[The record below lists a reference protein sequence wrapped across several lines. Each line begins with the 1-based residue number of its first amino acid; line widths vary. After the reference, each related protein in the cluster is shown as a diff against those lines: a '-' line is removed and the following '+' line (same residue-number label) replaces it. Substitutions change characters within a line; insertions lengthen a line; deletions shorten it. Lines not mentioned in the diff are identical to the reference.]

1 MVDDTRVAYRT
12 CPLCEAT
19 CGLELTM
26 RGDEVVRIRGDR
38 DDVFSRG
45 FICPKGTTLGKLDAD
60 PDRVRTPLVKRDGAF
75 VEATWDEAFA
85 EIDRRFGTVVAEHGR
100 HAVAVYLG
108 NPSAHSL
115 SAQLYGSVFI
125 KALGTPNVFSA
136 STVDQMPKQVSAGL
150 MFGTALSIP
159 VPDLDRTAYLL
170 MLGANPYES
179 NGSLMTA
186 PDAPGRLEAIRA
198 RGGKVVVVDPRR
210 TKTAEAADEHLA
222 VRPGTDAFLL
232 FGLVSALFEGDLADV
247 DRYGELLD
255 GLDDVRELAASF
267 TPDAV
272 APVCGVEAAT
282 IRRLARELTTAPSA
296 AVYGRI
302 GTTTTEF
309 GTVASWLVDVVNV
322 LTGNLDRPG
331 GAMFTKAVAGS
342 ANSRGTPG
350 SGRGIRL
357 GRRASRV
364 RGAPEVFGEFPAAA
378 LAEEIETPGDGQVRA
393 LFTIAGNPVLS
404 TPNGGR
410 LDAALNAL
418 DLMVCVDV
426 YVNETTRH
434 ADVILPANRV
444 LTRAHYDLALYQLA
458 IRNVA
463 NYTPPTI
470 PLAPGELDE
479 SEILLRLAAIAG
491 GQGADADPAAL
502 DDLVAL
508 DLATKAA
515 AALGTT
521 PEALF
526 ESVSVGGRRGPARV
540 VDLMVRSGPYDGVT
554 LDALL
559 DAPHGLDMGPLEPRL
574 PDVLRTPSGR
584 IELAPP
590 EIVGDVARLRERLAT
605 GAPGDD
611 ELVLVGRRDLRSNNS
626 WMHNIEVLVKGKA
639 RCTLHVHPAD
649 AERLGL
655 VDGGSAKVA
664 SRVGVLE
671 APVEV
676 TDAIAPGVVTLP
688 HGWGHDLPGVALSV
702 AGRHAGVNTN
712 VLTDELDLEPLTGTA
727 VLNGIPVTLVP
738 AAVPV

>member
-1 MVDDTRVAYRT
+1 
-12 CPLCEAT
+12 
-19 CGLELTM
+19 
-26 RGDEVVRIRGDR
+26 
-38 DDVFSRG
+38 
-45 FICPKGTTLGKLDAD
+45 
-60 PDRVRTPLVKRDGAF
+60 
-75 VEATWDEAFA
+75 
-85 EIDRRFGTVVAEHGR
+85 
-100 HAVAVYLG
+100 
-108 NPSAHSL
+108 
-115 SAQLYGSVFI
+115 
-125 KALGTPNVFSA
+125 
-136 STVDQMPKQVSAGL
+136 
-150 MFGTALSIP
+150 
-159 VPDLDRTAYLL
+159 
-170 MLGANPYES
+170 
-179 NGSLMTA
+179 
-186 PDAPGRLEAIRA
+186 
-198 RGGKVVVVDPRR
+198 
-210 TKTAEAADEHLA
+210 
-222 VRPGTDAFLL
+222 
-232 FGLVSALFEGDLADV
+232 
-247 DRYGELLD
+247 LLD
-255 GLDDVRELAASF
+255 GLDDVRALAAAF

-272 APVCGVEAAT
+272 ASVCGVEAAT
-282 IRRLARELTTAPSA
+282 IRRLARELATAPSA

-309 GTVASWLVDVVNV
+309 GTVASWLVDVVNL

-357 GRRASRV
+357 GRRSSRV

-434 ADVILPANRV
+434 ADVVLPANRI

-463 NYTPPTI
+463 NYTPPTL

-491 GQGADADPAAL
+491 GQGAGADPAAL

-515 AALGTT
+515 GPLGTT

-526 ESVSVGGRRGPARV
+526 ESVSAGGRRGPARL
-540 VDLMVRSGPYDGVT
+540 VDLMVRSGPYDGIT
-554 LDALL
+554 LDALVA
-559 DAPHGLDMGPLEPRL
+559 APHGLDMGPLEPRL

-590 EIVGDVARLRERLAT
+590 EIVADVARLRDRLASVS
-605 GAPGDD
+605 AADAEPG

-626 WMHNIEVLVKGKA
+626 WMHNVDVLVKGKP

-676 TDAIAPGVVTLP
+676 TDAIARGVVSLP
-688 HGWGHDLPGVALSV
+688 HGWGHDLPGVSLSV

-712 VLTDELDLEPLTGTA
+712 LLTDEDVLDPLSGTA
-727 VLNGIPVTLVP
+727 RLNGIPVSVTP
-738 AAVPV
+738 G